1 MKGNWKTY
9 DFWYSSNVLST
20 LHTVW
25 FLCTYTMY
33 YMIYDQINLP
43 LTWISF
49 NTLMLSRTCIID
61 KNRIICRCNWLWVSI
76 VSVVH
81 SKFQKSKLSNLC
93 TQIVL
98 HVSFTTMCT
107 VIASRTKFNS
117 MTTQF
122 VCVQKRQVHG
132 LEFLH
137 LWSNPR
143 VSWNIGRKRLSR
155 AGVTCNLGARNLNV
169 SKIHGLG
176 FWELGD
182 SLHSRL
188 MQIDFQIFEKF
199 ISSHDD
205 KMRAW
210 LDVKLRTNKSLV
222 ELVTGSSERQSCA
235 RVW

>member
-1 MKGNWKTY
+1 MSIHC
-9 DFWYSSNVLST
+9 FCR
-20 LHTVW
+20 W
-25 FLCTYTMY
+25 FG
-33 YMIYDQINLP
+33 
-43 LTWISF
+43 IS
-49 NTLMLSRTCIID
+49 
-61 KNRIICRCNWLWVSI
+61 
-76 VSVVH
+76 
-81 SKFQKSKLSNLC
+81 KSKLSNLC
-93 TQIVL
+93 TQTVL
-98 HVSFTTMCT
+98 HVSFTTMCAM
-107 VIASRTKFNS
+107 IAPRAKFNS
-117 MTTQF
+117 MTRPF
-122 VCVQKRQVHG
+122 VYAQERQVHG
-132 LEFLH
+132 LESRN

-143 VSWNIGRKRLSR
+143 VSWNIGQKRLSR

-188 MQIDFQIFEKF
+188 MQIDFQIFEKV

-210 LDVKLRTNKSLV
+210 LDVKLRTNMSLV